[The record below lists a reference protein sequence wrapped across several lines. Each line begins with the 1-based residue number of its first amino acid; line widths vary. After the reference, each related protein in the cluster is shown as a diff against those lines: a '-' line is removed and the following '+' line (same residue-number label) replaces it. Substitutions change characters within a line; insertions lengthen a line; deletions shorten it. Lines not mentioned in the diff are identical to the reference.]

1 MSLVNHV
8 HLWANSAPTNP
19 SEAGAEHLA
28 AREEVERHCARLF
41 TSTGPVTPLIGE
53 HHVTFVI
60 PADVDEV
67 QRTQAVTGTPFVLR
81 RCHCG
86 LALTACPPSPFLST
100 YQADVR

>member
-60 PADVDEV
+60 PAGVGESLICCISSLSSCVSFDRE
-67 QRTQAVTGTPFVLR
+67 Q
-81 RCHCG
+81 H
-86 LALTACPPSPFLST
+86 TA
-100 YQADVR
+100 Q